1 MSTQTMTEQQIEFAV
16 GLIRIRGEQGKSGYD
31 AALAAAVK
39 EHGAKWVTETLKLA
53 MGMQK

>member
-1 MSTQTMTEQQIEFAV
+1 MSTHTMTEQQIEFAV